1 MHHDVSVVR
10 KDRPHLPICK
20 YIPRGGRIEFNGM
33 IYHQEEY
40 ASRIVVHNSG
50 TNPLKVSFERHP
62 EVWTIQ
68 PGEAKRLARKYCDGS
83 TENADAVP

>member
-1 MHHDVSVVR
+1 MSGRWKAV
-10 KDRPHLPICK
+10 ICK
-20 YIPRGGRIEFNGM
+20 YLPTGACIELNSM

-50 TNPLKVSFERHP
+50 TSPLKVSFERHP

-68 PGEAKRLARKYCDGS
+68 PGEAKRLTRQNCDGS
-83 TENADAVP
+83 TEKADAEP